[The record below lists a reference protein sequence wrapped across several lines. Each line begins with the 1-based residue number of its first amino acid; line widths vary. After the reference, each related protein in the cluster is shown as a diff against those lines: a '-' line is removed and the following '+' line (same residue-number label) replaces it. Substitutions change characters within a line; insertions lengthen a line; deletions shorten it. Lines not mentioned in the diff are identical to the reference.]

1 MSANSFRVITGV
13 VLVVAAGAAPAFAQ
27 QARSESPRADV
38 FVGAAAWNEE
48 DRRFDGVQFT
58 GGYRPWRYVSF
69 IGDFTAYGEGRNT
82 LMGGARVQATGR
94 VAPFA
99 RILYGSAPL
108 DDIAIQPGAG
118 IDFRFARHGAIRGAF
133 DYKIS
138 GDDGS
143 TYVGYR
149 LSVGVVLL
157 IRPR

>member
-1 MSANSFRVITGV
+1 MSAHSFRI
-13 VLVVAAGAAPAFAQ
+13 LAFVALWIALASTPAFAQ
-27 QARSESPRADV
+27 QTRSESPRADV
-38 FVGAAAWNEE
+38 FVGAAVWNEE

-82 LMGGARVQATGR
+82 LMGGARVQGR
-94 VAPFA
+94 GPVAPFA
-99 RILYGSAPL
+99 QILYGSAPL

-118 IDFRFARHGAIRGAF
+118 VDFRFARLGAIRGAF
-133 DYKIS
+133 DFKIA

-143 TYVGYR
+143 TYTGYR
-149 LSVGVVLL
+149 LSIGLVLL